1 MKESM
6 GFDYR
11 KAIQAINLLVRKYP
25 ELRLNKMK
33 ALKLLW
39 AADRYHLRK
48 YGRPIVG
55 DTYVAM
61 GYGPVPST
69 TKDIL
74 EKNSYLQDE
83 VEYSERFLRTK
94 KHELESI
101 REEDLDIFSDTDKEA
116 LEFAFAT
123 FGNLNQWDLYKLTH
137 LYPEWKK
144 FEDELNSKKSLVEL
158 MDYLDF
164 FKDPKIEKDSFQ
176 LDEESIKESKSIFED
191 AIKNRVIWD
200 S

>member
-101 REEDLDIFSDTDKEA
+101 REEDLDIFSDC
-116 LEFAFAT
+116 FC
-123 FGNLNQWDLYKLTH
+123 NL
-137 LYPEWKK
+137 WKFK
-144 FEDELNSKKSLVEL
+144 PMGSLQINTPISRME
-158 MDYLDF
+158 
-164 FKDPKIEKDSFQ
+164 KI
-176 LDEESIKESKSIFED
+176 
-191 AIKNRVIWD
+191 
-200 S
+200 